1 VISDGAALIGG
12 FSMSEKKQETD
23 SSRRKFLRNS
33 GIAVGGIVVGS
44 TIGGLLGNTNTEP
57 EVQTET
63 EQIPPANPNVALMF
77 FYPDEYVTTV
87 AACERIFP
95 EDDLGPGAGE
105 LNAAIY
111 IDHQLASQ
119 WGINGSD
126 YRMGPWYEPAETQGE
141 QVRLFRKD
149 LFRSGLKE
157 LDHYSNTTF
166 DNDFVNLEPSQQDE
180 VLVAFE
186 AGEANDLSGVSSTEF
201 FNLLRTLTI
210 EGVYADPMYG
220 GNNEMEGWAM
230 RKYPG
235 TRMEYNEE
243 VNSKEFIELKPEN
256 LNSHMGH

>member
-1 VISDGAALIGG
+1 MSD
-12 FSMSEKKQETD
+12 EKKSNADEKQGTN
-23 SSRRKFLRNS
+23 SSRRAFLRNS

-44 TIGGLLGNTNTEP
+44 TVGGLLSNYSTEP
-57 EVQTET
+57 DVKTET
-63 EQIPPANPNVALMF
+63 EQVPQVPPANPNIALMF
-77 FYPDEYVTTV
+77 FYPDEYQTTV

-95 EDDLGPGAGE
+95 ADDLGPGAKE

-126 YRMGPWYEPAETQGE
+126 YRMGPWYEPEETQGE
-141 QVRLFRKD
+141 QVRLLRKD

-157 LDHYSNTTF
+157 LDDYSNKEF
-166 DNDFVNLEPSQQDE
+166 DNKFVSLDSSQQDE

-186 AGEANDLSGVSSTEF
+186 NSEANDLSGVPSADF

-220 GNNEMEGWAM
+220 GNNQMEGWAM
-230 RKYPG
+230 RNYPG
-235 TRMEYNEE
+235 TRMNYVNEIE
-243 VNSKEFIELKPEN
+243 SKKFVELKPES
-256 LNSHMGH
+256 LTSHMGQ